1 MKPDRQVVG
10 IAEGRVT
17 RGDGELA
24 TYALGSCIGVCLYD
38 RPRHIAG
45 LVHILLPSRA
55 LVVERTNP
63 YKFADSGIEE
73 LIRTMERLGAVRAAI
88 TAKLVGGA
96 QMFQVDSGQRGV
108 GERNIDAA
116 RQALQEQGIPILAQ
130 DVGKTHGRSIC
141 FSARTGMVHVKTVR
155 MGEHVL

>member
-55 LVVERTNP
+55 LAVERTNP

-96 QMFQVDSGQRGV
+96 QMFQWTAGSAAWASATSTPPARPC
-108 GERNIDAA
+108 RNRASPFW
-116 RQALQEQGIPILAQ
+116 RR
-130 DVGKTHGRSIC
+130 TWGRPTAEASVFPPEPGWC
-141 FSARTGMVHVKTVR
+141 T
-155 MGEHVL
+155 